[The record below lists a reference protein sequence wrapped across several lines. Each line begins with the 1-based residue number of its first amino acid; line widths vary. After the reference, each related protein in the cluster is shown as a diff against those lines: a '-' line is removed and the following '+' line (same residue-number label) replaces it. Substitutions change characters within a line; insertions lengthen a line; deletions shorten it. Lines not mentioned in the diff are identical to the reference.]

1 HPHYGKRVAIGPAEA
16 PPHLEAGFLLFGVIR
31 HARGARW
38 MQPDRQIKLRHRGED
53 RLESFLVERA
63 ARNISENLNA
73 SGAEL
78 LDRAARLLHRAF
90 YVRHRQRGDK
100 SWEAVGI
107 ARTQLGHGVVAD
119 AREVEPGLAGGKVLD
134 RRIGQRDDL
143 PIIAELVHLTK
154 PLVKI
159 EQLFDA
165 A

>member
-1 HPHYGKRVAIGPAEA
+1 
-16 PPHLEAGFLLFGVIR
+16 
-31 HARGARW
+31 

-90 YVRHRQRGDK
+90 YVRHRQRGNK
-100 SWEAVGI
+100 TREAVGI
-107 ARTQLGHGVVAD
+107 ARTQLRHGVVAD

-143 PIIAELVHLTK
+143 PIIAELVHLAK
-154 PLVKI
+154 PLVKV

-165 A
+165 AQSRGDIAEPRRDTIHLPEELVRKDVTVDIDDRVIGH